1 MLHARRI
8 DERSICQLLR
18 MYGAGET
25 DRSGSLGAC
34 RDFSFHSHSHGRHAY
49 NYLKTIP
56 AVSFMLGAILVFCAW
71 FVYQFTKIEYEY
83 TVASAVLT
91 LDKIYGARTR
101 KKVLEFKI
109 SDITAAFTPEKLDVS
124 IKNAEHVLWACRK
137 DDPYALG
144 LVYTVGSEKRILI
157 ICAPDKTRAC
167 LKYYKRNIFSA

>member
-1 MLHARRI
+1 MPEESMSGAFVNYCECMAPVKPTGPVRLARAGIFLFTAILMAAMLI
-8 DERSICQLLR
+8 I
-18 MYGAGET
+18 T
-25 DRSGSLGAC
+25 
-34 RDFSFHSHSHGRHAY
+34 
-49 NYLKTIP
+49 LKTIP
-56 AVSFMLGAILVFCAW
+56 AVSFMLGAIIVFCAW

>member
-1 MLHARRI
+1 MAPVKPTGPVRLARAGIFLFTAILMAAMLI
-8 DERSICQLLR
+8 I
-18 MYGAGET
+18 T
-25 DRSGSLGAC
+25 
-34 RDFSFHSHSHGRHAY
+34 
-49 NYLKTIP
+49 LKTIP

-83 TVASAVLT
+83 TIVSAVLT

-109 SDITAAFTPEKLDVS
+109 SDITAAFTPEKPTYTQ
-124 IKNAEHVLWACRK
+124 KAESVLWACRK
-137 DDPYALG
+137 DDPYAIG
-144 LVYTVGSEKRILI
+144 LVYTIGSEKRVLM